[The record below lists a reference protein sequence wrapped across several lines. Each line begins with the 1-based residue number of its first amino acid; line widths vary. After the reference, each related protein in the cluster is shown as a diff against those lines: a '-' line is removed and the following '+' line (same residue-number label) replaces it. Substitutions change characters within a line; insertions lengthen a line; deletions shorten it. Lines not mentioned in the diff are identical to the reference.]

1 MTDVRSPLSTSRPV
15 HPGGV
20 VGVMHETM
28 FGPPPTPD
36 PADLEAEARQRHRD
50 ELRDSLDVA
59 NRFATTIG
67 LIVLEVLA
75 AILLL
80 GVIRAVY

>member
-1 MTDVRSPLSTSRPV
+1 MTDVRPPLLDGSPGS
-15 HPGGV
+15 
-20 VGVMHETM
+20 
-28 FGPPPTPD
+28 
-36 PADLEAEARQRHRD
+36 AARQVHRD

-59 NRFATTIG
+59 NRFATTVG

-80 GVIRAVY
+80 GVIRIVY

>member
-1 MTDVRSPLSTSRPV
+1 MTDVRSPLSTPRPV
-15 HPGGV
+15 PPGG
-20 VGVMHETM
+20 
-28 FGPPPTPD
+28 
-36 PADLEAEARQRHRD
+36 AALEAEARQRHRD

-80 GVIRAVY
+80 GVIRVVY

>member
-1 MTDVRSPLSTSRPV
+1 MTDVRSPYSTARPV
-15 HPGGV
+15 PPGGL
-20 VGVMHETM
+20 VGAISETM
-28 FGPPPTPD
+28 FGPAPEPER
-36 PADLEAEARQRHRD
+36 AEVEAAARQVHRD

-59 NRFATTIG
+59 NRFATTVG

-80 GVIRAVY
+80 GVIRIVY

>member
-1 MTDVRSPLSTSRPV
+1 MTDVLPR
-15 HPGGV
+15 
-20 VGVMHETM
+20 
-28 FGPPPTPD
+28 PD
-36 PADLEAEARQRHRD
+36 PDLDGVGAAARQRHRD

-59 NRFATTIG
+59 YRFAVTIG

-80 GVIRAVY
+80 GVIRHVY